1 MHIKKPLIIA
11 CLLLLWGAAGVSAR
25 SMYVNDIIRI
35 TFRTGPGVSHKVV
48 DEIQSG
54 QRVEVLGEE
63 GGWTRVRLP
72 DGKTGWVLS
81 RFLTSE
87 RPNKIELSLL
97 QEQNEKLTAQL
108 ATLQE
113 ENEAL
118 KKENEALSTAAAE
131 KQEQLDEVNRS
142 LETLKVDCADFI
154 TMRDAY
160 DEAAA
165 DLEAQKTRAER
176 LAEQVRGLRKER
188 TIRWFLAGGGVLL
201 LGMLLGMSI
210 RRQRRRSYY

>member
-1 MHIKKPLIIA
+1 MKKPLIIA
-11 CLLLLWGAAGVSAR
+11 CLLLIWGATGVSAR

-35 TFRTGPGVSHKVV
+35 TFRTGPGISHKVV
-48 DEIQSG
+48 DEIKSG
-54 QRVEVLGEE
+54 QRVEMLAEE

-81 RFLTSE
+81 RFLTNE

-97 QEQNEKLTAQL
+97 QEQNENLTAQL
-108 ATLQE
+108 NTLQE

-118 KKENEALSTAAAE
+118 KKENEALSAAVAE

-154 TMRDAY
+154 KMRDAY
-160 DEAAA
+160 EDAAA
-165 DLEAQKTRAER
+165 DLEAQKSRAES

-201 LGMLLGMSI
+201 VGMLIGLSL